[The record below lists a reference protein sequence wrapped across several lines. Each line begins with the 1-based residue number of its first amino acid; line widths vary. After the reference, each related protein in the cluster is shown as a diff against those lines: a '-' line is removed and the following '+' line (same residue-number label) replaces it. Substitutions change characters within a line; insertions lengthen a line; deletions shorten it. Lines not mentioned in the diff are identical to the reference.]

1 MRIIQLIFLTGIVSF
16 SCTHGVDTSPVEAR
30 KLLAV
35 STIIS
40 TLDTVLTAEVYQGQP
55 LGKLIGDSLAVVPDA
70 VVRISSEG
78 REVVLTYEPS
88 NRRYQAVNPFREA
101 EDGAVFHLEVVSASG
116 DRVTAQSRLPPKP
129 QVPVIDG
136 EMIGEVHNP
145 SLRSFKFLS
154 YWENPKYLDIA
165 LSLNNYITGEP
176 IKDGKTFVNTDHQYA
191 PAEGIREQKRCFV
204 TMGIHCAHW
213 ALLMADLYRATGQES
228 YKERA
233 VQTMN
238 FLTYHL
244 QPDGK
249 MLVGVDHEHEKG
261 AWAFNQFWFSCHIK
275 PNLYLI
281 EFLSYFPKLAPG
293 TENHILSASSGI
305 RQVSYT
311 AKQVSFQATKT
322 GSARIKLSFTPTE
335 ILVDNKKTSSDT
347 WRFDHKTGLLE
358 VRYPEGQVAVW

>member
-1 MRIIQLIFLTGIVSF
+1 
-16 SCTHGVDTSPVEAR
+16 
-30 KLLAV
+30 
-35 STIIS
+35 
-40 TLDTVLTAEVYQGQP
+40 
-55 LGKLIGDSLAVVPDA
+55 
-70 VVRISSEG
+70 
-78 REVVLTYEPS
+78 
-88 NRRYQAVNPFREA
+88 
-101 EDGAVFHLEVVSASG
+101 
-116 DRVTAQSRLPPKP
+116 
-129 QVPVIDG
+129 
-136 EMIGEVHNP
+136 
-145 SLRSFKFLS
+145 
-154 YWENPKYLDIA
+154 
-165 LSLNNYITGEP
+165 
-176 IKDGKTFVNTDHQYA
+176 
-191 PAEGIREQKRCFV
+191 
-204 TMGIHCAHW
+204 MGIHCAHW